1 MIRLSFLLLL
11 VVFGCSSSQKES
23 GAIELADLRLTD
35 LAGSPVDLDQYKN
48 KTVLVNVWAT
58 WCRPCLQE
66 MPTLAGAQATFS
78 NEPIVFLFASN
89 ETLKQIEGFKQRQKF
104 DFNYLHLN
112 NQEELGILALPTT
125 FIFNKEGELKF
136 SEAGYRNWVS
146 DESTQLISSILNDTK

>member
-11 VVFGCSSSQKES
+11 VVFGCTSSHKES
-23 GAIELADLRLTD
+23 DAIELTDLRLTD
-35 LAGSPVDLDQYKN
+35 LTGNPFDLDQYEDKI
-48 KTVLVNVWAT
+48 VLVNVWAT

-66 MPTLAGAQATFS
+66 MPTLAGAQAAFS
-78 NEPIVFLFASN
+78 DDPIVFLFASN

-125 FIFNKEGELKF
+125 FIFSKDGELKF

-146 DESTQLISSILNDTK
+146 EESTQLISSILNDSK